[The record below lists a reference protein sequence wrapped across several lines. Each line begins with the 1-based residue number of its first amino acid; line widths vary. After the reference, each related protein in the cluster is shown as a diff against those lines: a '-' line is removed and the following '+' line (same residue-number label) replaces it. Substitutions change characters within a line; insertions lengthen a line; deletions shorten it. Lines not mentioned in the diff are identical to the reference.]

1 MLEKTLDAFTSLIVI
16 VDLNIQDVYS
26 FDKRADVIIASNLS
40 FSEPKKRVVLVVS
53 DFLLFVNKSLLK
65 LDFFSDGEI
74 VRIMAAAFRSV
85 LSQFLSS
92 GINFLIW
99 VENSFQKLDL
109 LLFNSDVFL
118 SDLIKLSNKSINFD
132 SIVGNL
138 V

>member
-53 DFLLFVNKSLLK
+53 DFLLLVNKSLLK

-74 VRIMAAAFRSV
+74 VRIMATALRSV

-92 GINFLIW
+92 GINLLI
-99 VENSFQKLDL
+99 
-109 LLFNSDVFL
+109 
-118 SDLIKLSNKSINFD
+118 
-132 SIVGNL
+132 
-138 V
+138 

>member
-53 DFLLFVNKSLLK
+53 NFLLLVNKSLLK

>member
-1 MLEKTLDAFTSLIVI
+1 MNTFTSLIVI

-53 DFLLFVNKSLLK
+53 DFLLLVNKSLLK

-74 VRIMAAAFRSV
+74 VRIMAAALRSV

-92 GINFLIW
+92 GINFLI
-99 VENSFQKLDL
+99 
-109 LLFNSDVFL
+109 
-118 SDLIKLSNKSINFD
+118 
-132 SIVGNL
+132 
-138 V
+138 